1 MNLLDVYFHNK
12 KIGVLKE
19 HNSRLSFKYS
29 DDATESIAYQLP
41 LQKEAF
47 GDKQTRSFFSN
58 LLPEGDVVK
67 KIAQIK
73 QISLN
78 NPFALLRELGG
89 ECAGAVSLYPQD
101 MTPVFN
107 NTLEEISEDEL
118 AALLG
123 KLSQT
128 PLLTGEGI
136 RLSLA
141 GAQEKLALTIFP
153 NDNKYYKPSD
163 KYIST
168 WILKPENRNFP
179 DLIYNEYFCMKL
191 AGLVGLNVA
200 ECKLKKFGSVTAY
213 MTKRFDRLETVR
225 SCPEV
230 RGADAVRQWNIV
242 QRIQQEDFCQGLG
255 LSNKKY
261 QRTEG
266 GPSVKQCFQ
275 FIHNN
280 LANKAKDELHFLRS
294 IVFNFLIGNSDAHG
308 KNFSYLHTEN
318 GYVLAPLYDLVSTQV
333 YPQLA
338 KEMSMAIGGE
348 YEPDRITRNNFVMMA
363 KELGIKNQLINDI
376 LNKLSAEI
384 IGQAEKLKRMTMTE
398 KTYNPVYD
406 KIIEIIKIRAAQL

>member
-12 KIGVLKE
+12 KVGVLKE

-29 DDATESIAYQLP
+29 DDASKAIAHQLP

-47 GDKQTRSFFSN
+47 GDKETRSFFSN

-78 NPFALLRELGG
+78 NQFALLKELGG

-101 MTPVFN
+101 MTPIFN
-107 NTLEEISEDEL
+107 NALNEISEEEL
-118 AALLG
+118 ASLLNN
-123 KLSQT
+123 LSQT

-153 NDNKYYKPSD
+153 DDDKYYKPSD

-191 AGLVGLNVA
+191 AELMGLNVA
-200 ECKLKKFGSVTAY
+200 ECKIKKFSSVIAY

-225 SCPEV
+225 SCPKV
-230 RGADAVRQWNIV
+230 RETENIRQWNIV

-266 GPSVKQCFQ
+266 GPSLKQCFQ
-275 FIHNN
+275 FIHSNM
-280 LANKAKDELHFLRS
+280 ANKAKDELHFLKS

-308 KNFSYLHTEN
+308 KNFSYLHTAS
-318 GYVLAPLYDLVSTQV
+318 GYVLSPLYDLASTQV

-338 KEMSMAIGGE
+338 KEMSMSIGGE
-348 YEPDRITRNNFVMMA
+348 YEPDRITRTNFMAMA
-363 KELGIKNQLINDI
+363 KELNIKNQLINDI
-376 LNKLSAEI
+376 LDKLSAEI
-384 IGQAEKLKRMTMTE
+384 IVQAEKLKEITMME

-406 KIIEIIKIRAAQL
+406 RIIEVIKIRITQL

>member
-1 MNLLDVYFHNK
+1 M
-12 KIGVLKE
+12 
-19 HNSRLSFKYS
+19 
-29 DDATESIAYQLP
+29 
-41 LQKEAF
+41 
-47 GDKQTRSFFSN
+47 
-58 LLPEGDVVK
+58 
-67 KIAQIK
+67 
-73 QISLN
+73 
-78 NPFALLRELGG
+78 LRELGG

-101 MTPVFN
+101 MTPIFN
-107 NTLEEISEDEL
+107 DTLEEISEDEL

-128 PLLTGEGI
+128 PLLTGEGV

-153 NDNKYYKPSD
+153 NDDRYYKPSD

-200 ECKLKKFGSVTAY
+200 ECRIKNFGSVTAY
-213 MTKRFDRLETVR
+213 MTKRFDRLDTIE
-225 SCPEV
+225 
-230 RGADAVRQWNIV
+230 
-242 QRIQQEDFCQGLG
+242 RIQQEDFCQGLG

-280 LANKAKDELHFLRS
+280 LANKAKDELHFLKS
-294 IVFNFLIGNSDAHG
+294 VVFNFLIGNSDAHG
-308 KNFSYLHTEN
+308 KNFSYLHLAN

-338 KEMSMAIGGE
+338 KEMSMAVGGE
-348 YEPDRITRNNFVMMA
+348 YEPDRITRNNFMVMA
-363 KELGIKNQLINDI
+363 KELSIKNQLINDI
-376 LNKLSAEI
+376 LDKLSAGI
-384 IGQAEKLKRMTMTE
+384 IVQAEKLKEMTIAE
-398 KTYNPVYD
+398 
-406 KIIEIIKIRAAQL
+406 KIIIPFMIRLLRLLKQGLLSYNSVFYVGLVNFYFRKCPILGIF

>member
-73 QISLN
+73 QISIN

-153 NDNKYYKPSD
+153 DNDTYYKPSD

-179 DLIYNEYFCMKL
+179 DLIYNEYFCVKL

-200 ECKLKKFGSVTAY
+200 ECKLKKFGSITAY

-242 QRIQQEDFCQGLG
+242 QRIQQEDFCQGMG

-363 KELGIKNQLINDI
+363 KELGIKKQLIDDI

-384 IGQAEKLKRMTMTE
+384 IVQAEKLKEITMSE
-398 KTYNPVYD
+398 KTYNSVYD
-406 KIIEIIKIRAAQL
+406 KIIEIIKTRAAQL